1 MTYDPSSTKLLTFHD
16 KVPAFLDGGDTPR
29 AYLERCLETIEAR
42 EPDVKAFVT
51 MSIDRARQTADEASE
66 RYRKG
71 TTLSPLD
78 GMPIAIKDVFETA
91 DMPMQLG
98 SPLFKGYETGWDAAS
113 VYFLRRGGAVV
124 IGKTVTTEF
133 AFGEPGPARNPWDT
147 NRTPGGSSSGSG
159 AAVGASMVPAATGTQ
174 VRGSVLRPAC
184 FCGAWA
190 LKPSHGAI
198 NTRGGFPSPPSVG
211 HLGIL
216 AGSLADAWISGYWL
230 SRNAGGD
237 AGHPS
242 LKGEAILPK
251 AKKPAR
257 VARIE
262 SAGWLETPEETRA
275 IFDKMIRKLEGR
287 GVEVVGRQDD
297 PELEAYEQDL
307 IKLREIMEITLAYEG
322 RWPLMMYADQNPEKL
337 GDRVLNRALSSADV
351 TPEQY
356 EESLIWSAEAKI
368 RHEALSKKYDA
379 LITLNATGPAPEGM
393 PVGNAVYGEYSSQLG
408 VPALNAPLLAQD
420 GMPLGIQLIGYYR
433 RDYDLIAIAHWLIH
447 AVLRDKD

>member
-71 TTLSPLD
+71 TPLSPLD

-159 AAVGASMVPAATGTQ
+159 ARFSPTACLF
-174 VRGSVLRPAC
+174 LRC
-184 FCGAWA
+184 
-190 LKPSHGAI
+190 
-198 NTRGGFPSPPSVG
+198 
-211 HLGIL
+211 
-216 AGSLADAWISGYWL
+216 
-230 SRNAGGD
+230 
-237 AGHPS
+237 
-242 LKGEAILPK
+242 
-251 AKKPAR
+251 
-257 VARIE
+257 
-262 SAGWLETPEETRA
+262 
-275 IFDKMIRKLEGR
+275 
-287 GVEVVGRQDD
+287 
-297 PELEAYEQDL
+297 
-307 IKLREIMEITLAYEG
+307 
-322 RWPLMMYADQNPEKL
+322 
-337 GDRVLNRALSSADV
+337 
-351 TPEQY
+351 
-356 EESLIWSAEAKI
+356 
-368 RHEALSKKYDA
+368 
-379 LITLNATGPAPEGM
+379 
-393 PVGNAVYGEYSSQLG
+393 LG
-408 VPALNAPLLAQD
+408 VKGIAWCHQYAWRLPLST
-420 GMPLGIQLIGYYR
+420 
-433 RDYDLIAIAHWLIH
+433 
-447 AVLRDKD
+447 

>member
-1 MTYDPSSTKLLTFHD
+1 VSYDPKSTRLLTFYD
-16 KVPAFLDGGDTPR
+16 KVSSFHDGTDTPR
-29 AYLERCLETIEAR
+29 AFLEHCIETIESR
-42 EPDVKAFVT
+42 EPTVRAFVNT
-51 MSIDRARQTADEASE
+51 SIDRARVTADEASS
-66 RYRKG
+66 RYKKG
-71 TTLSPLD
+71 SPLSPLD
-78 GMPIAIKDVFETA
+78 GMPIAIKDVFETE

-98 SPLFKGYETGWDAAS
+98 SPLFDGYETGWDAAS

-124 IGKTVTTEF
+124 VGKTVTTEF
-133 AFGEPGPARNPWDT
+133 AFGDPGPARNPWDI

-184 FCGAWA
+184 YCGAWA

-216 AGSLADAWISGYWL
+216 AGSIADAWITAYWL

-242 LKGEAILPK
+242 LKGEAVLPK
-251 AKKPAR
+251 AQKPAR
-257 VARIE
+257 IAKIE
-262 SAGWLETPEETRA
+262 SAGWEETPPETRE
-275 IFDKMIRKLEGR
+275 IFNDMLQKLERR
-287 GVEVVGRQDD
+287 GVEIVSREEDAD
-297 PELEAYEQDL
+297 LEAYEQDL

-322 RWPLMMYADQNPEKL
+322 RWPLMMYADKRPEKL
-337 GDRVLNRALSSADV
+337 GDRVRNRAISSADI

-356 EESLIWSAEAKI
+356 EETLIWSAAAKI

-393 PVGNAVYGEYSSQLG
+393 PVGNAVYGEHSSQLG
-408 VPALNAPLLAQD
+408 VPALNAPLLVQD
-420 GMPLGIQLIGYYR
+420 GMPLGIQLFGYYR
-433 RDYDLIAIAHWLIH
+433 RDFELVAIGHWLIH
-447 AVLRDKD
+447 AVLRDED